1 MKLSL
6 KARLMISYGLLALF
20 LVVSLL
26 MISSYMLE
34 HHFQSYVRQKQE
46 NLNQNLVD
54 IVMGEFERTGVPDQ
68 LFLNKLGKEALN
80 NGVILRLND
89 SNGNQI
95 YCAGCDNGGRCDITV
110 EMMQETMQHCYPN
123 WQGQYTE
130 KVFPLE
136 KDGQNYGSIVLG
148 NYGPFFFNEEDQQFI
163 NMVNTVFIIVA
174 IVFLVAA
181 FAMGAFLATK
191 ITKPISFVIDKT
203 KSIEKNNYSERID
216 FISNTKE
223 IDQMIDSVNALAD
236 SLEMQQKIKKRMAR
250 DYAHE
255 FRTPLA
261 ALQSNLE
268 GMIDGIFEAT
278 PERLESCR
286 DEILRLSRMTSDIDK
301 LVEIE
306 NENLFLNKERFDFSE
321 LLSITAKT
329 FERDIH
335 EKEIIFE
342 LQTVPCEIYADK
354 DKISQ
359 VIVNLISNAIKYTNY
374 DGHILVK
381 AIDADDYIEFT
392 VKDDGLGIKADDLP
406 HIFEH
411 LYRADQSRARK
422 TGGSGIGLS
431 IVQAIVTAHGGTI
444 EVKSEL
450 NRGSEFIVKLRKK

>member
-34 HHFQSYVRQKQE
+34 HHFQSYVSQRQE
-46 NLNQNLVD
+46 SLNQNLVD
-54 IVMGEFERTGVPDQ
+54 IVISEFERTGIPDE
-68 LFLNKLGKEALN
+68 LFLSKLGNEALN
-80 NGVILRLND
+80 SGVILRLND
-89 SNGNQI
+89 PNGNQL
-95 YCAGCDNGGRCDITV
+95 YCAGCYNGDSCDIIV
-110 EMMQETMQHCYPN
+110 KMQETMQHCYSN

-130 KVFPLE
+130 TIYPLV
-136 KDGQNYGSIVLG
+136 KDGQNFGSIVIG
-148 NYGPFFFNEEDQQFI
+148 NYGPFYFNEDDQRFI

-174 IVFLVAA
+174 IVSLVVA
-181 FAMGAFLATK
+181 FAVGAFLATK
-191 ITKPISFVIDKT
+191 IAKPIRFVIDKT
-203 KSIEKNNYSERID
+203 KSIEKNNYSERIE
-216 FISNTKE
+216 FVSNTKE

-236 SLEMQQKIKKRMAR
+236 TLEMQQKIKKRMAR

-286 DEILRLSRMTSDIDK
+286 EEILRLSRMTSDIDK

-306 NENLFLNKERFDFSE
+306 NNNLFLNKERFDFSE
-321 LLSITAKT
+321 LLTITSKT

-342 LQTVPCEIYADK
+342 LETVPCEIYADK
-354 DKISQ
+354 DKLSQ
-359 VIVNLISNAIKYTNY
+359 VIVNLISNAIKYTNNN
-374 DGHILVK
+374 GHIQVK
-381 AIDADDYIEFT
+381 TVNIGDYIEFT
-392 VKDDGLGIKADDLP
+392 VKDDGLGIKSDDLP

-411 LYRADQSRARK
+411 LYRADQSRARG

-431 IVQAIVTAHGGTI
+431 IVHAIVTAHGGTI

-450 NRGSEFIVKLRKK
+450 NQGSEFIIKFRKK